1 MAYGLGVLRGMGYT
15 LRHFFDSFIV
25 GHNEQP
31 AAAGDLP
38 HPFSGR
44 AKWEAGMPTQVGG
57 LITVQYP
64 DEKLPLPERFRF
76 IPFLV
81 YDEEP
86 DAERAGFDGI
96 RCTAC
101 GICAKVCPPQCIW
114 MVQGKGDDGRPRP
127 VATEFYIDASICMSC
142 GLCAEYCPFDAIKM
156 DHDYEFSSYDRHE
169 SWVFNLQELLHPAA
183 YHASIHP
190 NDYAREVE
198 DKKAKEEA
206 KRKREAAKAAKAA
219 ATAETSGE
227 SDDEEAALRARKAEA
242 RKQFLEE
249 KRRREAESG
258 GSDDESAE
266 DGSDKG
272 AEGAG
277 G

>member
-38 HPFSGR
+38 HAFGER
-44 AKWEAGMPTQVGG
+44 AKWEPGMPTQVGG
-57 LITVQYP
+57 LFTVQYP
-64 DEKLPLPERFRF
+64 EEKLPLPERFRF

-86 DAERAGFDGI
+86 DAERAAFDGI

-156 DHDYEFSSYDRHE
+156 DHDYELASYDRMKNNIHDME
-169 SWVFNLQELLHPAA
+169 RLLKPASYYAEIRPTYYAQE
-183 YHASIHP
+183 
-190 NDYAREVE
+190 EQ
-198 DKKAKEEA
+198 
-206 KRKREAAKAAKAA
+206 AKA
-219 ATAETSGE
+219 
-227 SDDEEAALRARKAEA
+227 EEAAQKAA
-242 RKQFLEE
+242 
-249 KRRREAESG
+249 RRRSR
-258 GSDDESAE
+258 D
-266 DGSDKG
+266 
-272 AEGAG
+272 
-277 G
+277 